1 MARHILIRK
10 RTAQDKKTE
19 TTRIPRN
26 PANVPKILPWKCST
40 KYYVNFLD
48 KQDVR
53 EIWECE
59 EYLYSLYYENSDLR
73 SCRRLFQSREYAQ
86 HFADEC
92 QHIADMLHIKYLYDR
107 DYEPNWEDDSEK
119 KYFVYYNCNVGRFC
133 VEYTKSYIYSP
144 VCFSNE
150 EVAELCAEW
159 LTYLTSEEGVRR

>member
-10 RTAQDKKTE
+10 RTAQDKK
-19 TTRIPRN
+19 
-26 PANVPKILPWKCST
+26 
-40 KYYVNFLD
+40 
-48 KQDVR
+48 
-53 EIWECE
+53 
-59 EYLYSLYYENSDLR
+59 YENSDLR